1 VAGPLTR
8 EQLEAAHCWE
18 ADDRV
23 PGDPETT
30 ALRRGLRHHQAVWRD
45 AYKLP
50 IGTQPILPRPG
61 GADRPVGS
69 RLPLVF
75 AQDTAAN
82 FVTPAAQAAAR
93 ARTSYVERHQSF
105 DHQRWWADLL
115 WSPSLAV
122 NLFGELAHDLAR
134 ADRAVHTWWP
144 DAPGTVAGV
153 RFAHSPGRLDP
164 SFLDSLRDFA
174 AAFLLDRGDGTRA
187 VIAVDVKYHDYFR
200 RHIPKPE
207 KRQRRREVAHGS
219 GLFSDEV
226 FESLDGSS
234 PLCIT
239 WLEHLLLLSMLQH
252 ESGGWTWGR
261 YVVVYPAAHRAVAAG
276 CAQYRHLLYDDA
288 TFKSMTIEDLLDSG
302 AVSRRAD
309 AALRDRY
316 FPPD

>member
-8 EQLEAAHCWE
+8 EQLEAVHCWE
-18 ADDRV
+18 AGDRV

-30 ALRRGLRHHQAVWRD
+30 LLRRRLRYHQAAWRD
-45 AYKLP
+45 AHGLP

-61 GADRPVGS
+61 SAARPVGS
-69 RLPLVF
+69 RLPLGF
-75 AQDTAAN
+75 AEGTAAN
-82 FVTPAAQAAAR
+82 FVTTAAQAAAR

-105 DHQRWWADLL
+105 DHQRWWAELL

-122 NLFGELAHDLAR
+122 NLFGELAHDLAF
-134 ADRAVHTWWP
+134 ADRAVHSWWP
-144 DAPGTVAGV
+144 DAPGTVTEV
-153 RFAHSPGRLDP
+153 RFAHSPGRFDP

-174 AAFLLDRGDGTRA
+174 AAFLLDHRDGTRA

-207 KRQRRREVAHGS
+207 KRPRRREVAQGS

-226 FESLDGSS
+226 FESLDGWST
-234 PLCIT
+234 LCTT

-261 YVVVYPAAHRAVAAG
+261 YVVVHPAAHRDVAAG
-276 CAQYRHLLYDDA
+276 CARYRDLLHDDA
-288 TFKSMTIEDLLDSG
+288 TFGSMTIEDLLDSG
-302 AVSRRAD
+302 ALPRKAS

-316 FPPD
+316 LPSD